1 MKAIVAVDKNWGIGK
16 DGNLLIRISE
26 DMKRFKNITYNNA
39 VIMGRKTM
47 ESIGYEPLPHR
58 LNIVLSRNYELYYP
72 GFIYAHNK
80 KELMGYLNY
89 HNIIDQS
96 FVIGGGEIY
105 KLLLP
110 ECDSVIVTKVEESFD
125 ADTYFPNLDKMYNWY
140 RGFTDVQHSEN
151 NIKFTYINYMNIDHI
166 ISKIE
171 KTSGKKLF
179 EYQKR
184 YICKMLTKNL
194 TYLFPSHNSNVIFTR
209 KENIHDS

>member
-1 MKAIVAVDKNWGIGK
+1 MKAIVAVDKDWGIGK
-16 DGNLLIRISE
+16 DGNLLVKISE

-47 ESIGYEPLPHR
+47 ESLGYEPLPHR
-58 LNIVLSRNYELYYP
+58 LNIVLTRNYELYYP

-89 HNIIDQS
+89 HNIMDRS

-110 ECDSVIVTKVEESFD
+110 ECSSVIVTKINESFD
-125 ADTYFPNLDKMYNWY
+125 ADTYFPNLDKLNGWY
-140 RGFTDVQHSEN
+140 RRFSEPIHFEN
-151 NIKFTYINYMNIDHI
+151 NIRFTYANYINIKYL

-171 KTSGKKLF
+171 QNNNKELYN
-179 EYQKR
+179 YQKR
-184 YICKMLTKNL
+184 HIM
-194 TYLFPSHNSNVIFTR
+194 YLFNKV
-209 KENIHDS
+209 